1 MMVMEHPCGRGME
14 RKCLWRSKAM
24 LLLLELVAEVVAAV
38 SWGQKL
44 EMLKVLH
51 WSEVGAGTA

>member
-1 MMVMEHPCGRGME
+1 ME